1 MSFTREQKIELRRRA
16 WELRIA
22 GLTQQQIGA
31 KLDISQSVVSRML
44 ARARQD
50 AAAATQDVAA
60 TATAEQVARLDRMLT
75 ALWEK
80 VRNGN
85 ERACETVLRIEE
97 RRAKLLGLDAT
108 VRKEVDITT
117 AGNAVRF
124 DVRIPVVERI
134 GELHTTDEP
143 SSNDG

>member
-1 MSFTREQKIELRRRA
+1 MSFTREQRIEFRRRA

-31 KLDISQSVVSRML
+31 KLGLSQSIVSRML
-44 ARARQD
+44 ARARAD
-50 AAAATQDVAA
+50 ATEATHTVAA
-60 TATAEQVARLDRMLT
+60 TATTEQVARLDRMLT

-85 ERACETVLRIEE
+85 ERAIESALRIEE
-97 RRAKLLGLDAT
+97 RRAKLLGLDAA

-117 AGNAVRF
+117 AGKAVRF
-124 DVRIPVVERI
+124 DVTIPVVDRI
-134 GELHTTDEP
+134 GELHASEP
-143 SSNDG
+143 SERDE

>member
-1 MSFTREQKIELRRRA
+1 MSFTREQRIELRRRA

-31 KLDISQSVVSRML
+31 KLGISQSIVSRML
-44 ARARQD
+44 ARARAD
-50 AAAATQDVAA
+50 ATEATQNIAA
-60 TATAEQVARLDRMLT
+60 TATTEQIARLDRMLT

-85 ERACETVLRIEE
+85 ERAVDTALRIEE
-97 RRAKLLGLDAT
+97 RRARLLGLDAA

-134 GELHTTDEP
+134 GDITATEP
-143 SSNDG
+143 SEQDE

>member
-1 MSFTREQKIELRRRA
+1 MSFTREQRIELRRRA
-16 WELRIA
+16 WELRLA

-31 KLDISQSVVSRML
+31 KLGVSQSIVSRML

-50 AAAATQDVAA
+50 ATEAAQSIAA
-60 TATAEQVARLDRMLT
+60 TATTEQVARLDRMLT

-85 ERACETVLRIEE
+85 ERAVETVLRIEE
-97 RRAKLLGLDAT
+97 RRARLLGLDAA

-134 GELHTTDEP
+134 GDIEATEPGAADE
-143 SSNDG
+143 

>member
-31 KLDISQSVVSRML
+31 KLGISQSVVCRML

-50 AAAATQDVAA
+50 ATAATHDVAA
-60 TATAEQVARLDRMLT
+60 TATTEQVARLDRMLT

-85 ERACETVLRIEE
+85 ERAIDAVLKIEE
-97 RRAKLLGLDAT
+97 RRARLLGLDAA
-108 VRKEVDITT
+108 VRKEVDITS
-117 AGNAVRF
+117 AGAQVRF
-124 DVRIPVVERI
+124 DVRIPVVDRI
-134 GELHTTDEP
+134 GELHATDEQ
-143 SSNDG
+143 SSSDD

>member
-1 MSFTREQKIELRRRA
+1 MSFTREQRIELRRRA

-22 GLTQQQIGA
+22 GLTQQQIA
-31 KLDISQSVVSRML
+31 ARLQISQSLVSRML
-44 ARARQD
+44 ARARAD
-50 AAAATQDVAA
+50 ATEATHTVAA
-60 TATAEQVARLDRMLT
+60 TATTEQVARLDRMLT

-134 GELHTTDEP
+134 GDIEATEP
-143 SSNDG
+143 GASDD